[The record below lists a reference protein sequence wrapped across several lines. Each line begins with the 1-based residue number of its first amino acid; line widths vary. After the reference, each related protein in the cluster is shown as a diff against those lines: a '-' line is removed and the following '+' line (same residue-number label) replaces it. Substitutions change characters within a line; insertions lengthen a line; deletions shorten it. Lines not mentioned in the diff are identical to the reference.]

1 MQPLHI
7 TYGKTFEKG
16 GAPKWG
22 HNPYE
27 VELKIF
33 FATLTV

>member
-7 TYGKTFEKG
+7 TYGKTFEKW

-22 HNPYE
+22 QNLYE
-27 VELKIF
+27 VELKG
-33 FATLTV
+33 